1 MKKRWLSYRLD
12 GEKGQFM
19 RNVKI
24 TSITVTEEET
34 KQVREIMSAAGWTFS
49 ETVRRCVG
57 ACYAELRRTNR
68 LRGDANHGKM
78 E

>member
-1 MKKRWLSYRLD
+1 
-12 GEKGQFM
+12 M

-34 KQVREIMSAAGWTFS
+34 KQVKEIMNSSGWTFS

-57 ACYAELRRTNR
+57 ACYAELKRTKR
-68 LRGDANHGKM
+68 LKGDDNHGKM

>member
-1 MKKRWLSYRLD
+1 
-12 GEKGQFM
+12 M

-24 TSITVTEEET
+24 TSITVTEEQT
-34 KQVREIMSAAGWTFS
+34 RQVKEIMEVAGWSFS

-57 ACYAELRRTNR
+57 ACYAELKRTNR
-68 LRGDANHGKM
+68 LKRGKNNGKM

>member
-1 MKKRWLSYRLD
+1 
-12 GEKGQFM
+12 M

-34 KQVREIMSAAGWTFS
+34 KQVKEIMNSSGWTFS

-57 ACYAELRRTNR
+57 ACYAELKRTNR
-68 LRGDANHGKM
+68 VKGDVKHGKV

>member
-1 MKKRWLSYRLD
+1 
-12 GEKGQFM
+12 M

-34 KQVREIMSAAGWTFS
+34 KQVKEIMNSSGWSFS

-57 ACYAELRRTNR
+57 ACYAELKRTNR
-68 LRGDANHGKM
+68 LKGDNKRGKM

>member
-1 MKKRWLSYRLD
+1 
-12 GEKGQFM
+12 M

-24 TSITVTEEET
+24 TSITVTEEQT
-34 KQVREIMSAAGWTFS
+34 RQVKEIMEVAGWSFS

-57 ACYAELRRTNR
+57 ACYAELKRTNR
-68 LRGDANHGKM
+68 LKKGVNKNGTM

>member
-1 MKKRWLSYRLD
+1 
-12 GEKGQFM
+12 M

-24 TSITVTEEET
+24 TSITATEEET
-34 KQVREIMSAAGWTFS
+34 KQVKEIMNISGWTFS

-57 ACYAELRRTNR
+57 ACYAELKRTNR
-68 LRGDANHGKM
+68 LKGDDKCGKM

>member
-1 MKKRWLSYRLD
+1 
-12 GEKGQFM
+12 M

-24 TSITVTEEET
+24 TSITVTEEQT
-34 KQVREIMSAAGWTFS
+34 RQVKEIMEVAGWSFS

-57 ACYAELRRTNR
+57 ACYAELKRTNR
-68 LRGDANHGKM
+68 LKKGVKKNGTM

>member
-1 MKKRWLSYRLD
+1 
-12 GEKGQFM
+12 M

-24 TSITVTEEET
+24 TSITTTEEQT
-34 KQVREIMSAAGWTFS
+34 RQVKEIMDVAGWSFS

-57 ACYAELRRTNR
+57 ACYAELKRTNR
-68 LRGDANHGKM
+68 LKRGAKKNGAM

>member
-1 MKKRWLSYRLD
+1 
-12 GEKGQFM
+12 M

-34 KQVREIMSAAGWTFS
+34 KQVKEIMNSSGWTFS
-49 ETVRRCVG
+49 ETVRRCVC
-57 ACYAELRRTNR
+57 ACYAELKRTNR
-68 LRGDANHGKM
+68 LKGDDKRGKM

>member
-1 MKKRWLSYRLD
+1 
-12 GEKGQFM
+12 M

-34 KQVREIMSAAGWTFS
+34 KQVKEIMNSSGWSFS
-49 ETVRRCVG
+49 EVVRRCVG
-57 ACYAELRRTNR
+57 ACYAELKRANR
-68 LRGDANHGKM
+68 LRGADKDGKM

>member
-1 MKKRWLSYRLD
+1 
-12 GEKGQFM
+12 M

-24 TSITVTEEET
+24 TSITVTEAET
-34 KQVREIMSAAGWTFS
+34 KQVKEIMKSSGWSFS

-57 ACYAELRRTNR
+57 ACYAELKRTNR
-68 LRGDANHGKM
+68 LKGAEKSGKM

>member
-1 MKKRWLSYRLD
+1 
-12 GEKGQFM
+12 M

-34 KQVREIMSAAGWTFS
+34 KQVKEIMNISGWTFS

-57 ACYAELRRTNR
+57 ACYAELKRTNR
-68 LRGDANHGKM
+68 LKGDSKNGKV

>member
-1 MKKRWLSYRLD
+1 
-12 GEKGQFM
+12 M

-24 TSITVTEEET
+24 TSITVTVEET
-34 KQVREIMSAAGWTFS
+34 KQVKEIMNSSGWTFS

-57 ACYAELRRTNR
+57 ACYAELKRTNR
-68 LRGDANHGKM
+68 LKGDDKHGKM

>member
-1 MKKRWLSYRLD
+1 
-12 GEKGQFM
+12 M

-34 KQVREIMSAAGWTFS
+34 RQVKEIMSSSGWSFS

-57 ACYAELRRTNR
+57 ACYAELKRTKR
-68 LRGDANHGKM
+68 LEGDGKHGKM

>member
-1 MKKRWLSYRLD
+1 
-12 GEKGQFM
+12 M

-34 KQVREIMSAAGWTFS
+34 KQVKEIMNSSGWTFS

-57 ACYAELRRTNR
+57 ACYAELKRTNR
-68 LRGDANHGKM
+68 LKGDDKRGKM

>member
-1 MKKRWLSYRLD
+1 
-12 GEKGQFM
+12 M

-34 KQVREIMSAAGWTFS
+34 KQAKEIMNSSGWTFS

-57 ACYAELRRTNR
+57 ACYAELKRTNR
-68 LRGDANHGKM
+68 LKGDDKHGKM

>member
-1 MKKRWLSYRLD
+1 
-12 GEKGQFM
+12 M

-24 TSITVTEEET
+24 TSITVTEEQT
-34 KQVREIMSAAGWTFS
+34 RQVKEIMEASGWSFS

-57 ACYAELRRTNR
+57 ACYAELKRTNR
-68 LRGDANHGKM
+68 LKRGKKNGKM